1 MTNMPT
7 ISAAEARRIIDAAV
21 THAEQ
26 LGASVCVAVVDSGGN
41 VKALTRMDG
50 ATFAT
55 ISLSIDKAA
64 TAAGYGMST
73 QDLAE
78 FASGNPA
85 ILAGL
90 SNRPGFSLLPGALP
104 VERDG
109 AIAGAVGV
117 SGSSRG
123 EDEPIAAAG
132 LAALTASRLGPA
144 RR

>member
-1 MTNMPT
+1 MTIT
-7 ISAAEARRIIDAAV
+7 AEQARRIIDAAV
-21 THAEQ
+21 NHATS
-26 LGASVCVAVVDSGGN
+26 LGAGVCVAVVDSGGN
-41 VKALTRMDG
+41 LKALTRMDG

-55 ISLSIDKAA
+55 TELAVDKAA

-73 QDLAE
+73 QALAE

-104 VERDG
+104 IELDG

-117 SGSSRG
+117 SGSARG

-132 LAALTASRLGPA
+132 IAALTETLSTI
-144 RR
+144 

>member
-1 MTNMPT
+1 MTV
-7 ISAAEARRIIDAAV
+7 SAAEARRIIDAALA
-21 THAEQ
+21 HAEE
-26 LGASVCVAVVDSGGN
+26 LGARVCVAVVDNGGN
-41 VKALTRMDG
+41 LTALSRMDG

-55 ISLSIDKAA
+55 TELAVDKAA

-73 QDLAE
+73 QALAE
-78 FASGNPA
+78 FASANPA

-104 VERDG
+104 LERDG
-109 AIAGAVGV
+109 AVVGAVGV

-132 LAALTASRLGPA
+132 LAALTEVPSSV
-144 RR
+144 

>member
-1 MTNMPT
+1 MSGNPT
-7 ISAAEARRIIDAAV
+7 ISAAQARRVIDKAV
-21 THAEQ
+21 ARAEE
-26 LGASVCVAVVDSGGN
+26 LGAGVCVAVVDSGGN
-41 VKALTRMDG
+41 LQALHRMDG

-55 ISLSIDKAA
+55 IDLAVDKAA

-73 QDLAE
+73 QALAE
-78 FASGNPA
+78 FASANAA

-104 VERDG
+104 VELDG

-132 LAALTASRLGPA
+132 VAALGEE
-144 RR
+144 

>member
-1 MTNMPT
+1 MT
-7 ISAAEARRIIDAAV
+7 ISAADAQRIINAAV
-21 THAEQ
+21 AHAEQ
-26 LGASVCVAVVDSGGN
+26 LGARVCVAVVDSGGN
-41 VKALTRMDG
+41 VKALHRMDG

-55 ISLSIDKAA
+55 TALAVDKAA
-64 TAAGYGMST
+64 TSAGYGMST

-85 ILAGL
+85 VLAGL

-104 VERDG
+104 LERDG
-109 AIAGAVGV
+109 AVVGAVGV

-132 LAALTASRLGPA
+132 LAALTRTPSSL
-144 RR
+144 

>member
-1 MTNMPT
+1 MT
-7 ISAAEARRIIDAAV
+7 ISSAEARRVVDFAV
-21 THAEQ
+21 AHASA
-26 LGASVCVAVVDSGGN
+26 LGVGVCVAVVDAGGN
-41 VKALTRMDG
+41 LKALVRMDG

-55 ISLSIDKAA
+55 TELAVDKAA

-73 QDLAE
+73 QALAD

-85 ILAGL
+85 VLAGL

-104 VERDG
+104 IERDG
-109 AIAGAVGV
+109 VITGAVGV

-132 LAALTASRLGPA
+132 LAALTATSV
-144 RR
+144 

>member
-1 MTNMPT
+1 MSGNPA
-7 ISAAEARRIIDAAV
+7 ISAAQARRVIDKAV
-21 THAEQ
+21 ARAGE
-26 LGASVCVAVVDSGGN
+26 LGAGVCVAVVDSGGN
-41 VKALTRMDG
+41 LKALHRMDG

-55 ISLSIDKAA
+55 VDLAVDKAA

-73 QDLAE
+73 HALAE
-78 FASGNPA
+78 FASADPA
-85 ILAGL
+85 VLAGL

-104 VERDG
+104 LERGG

-132 LAALTASRLGPA
+132 VDAFGEE
-144 RR
+144 